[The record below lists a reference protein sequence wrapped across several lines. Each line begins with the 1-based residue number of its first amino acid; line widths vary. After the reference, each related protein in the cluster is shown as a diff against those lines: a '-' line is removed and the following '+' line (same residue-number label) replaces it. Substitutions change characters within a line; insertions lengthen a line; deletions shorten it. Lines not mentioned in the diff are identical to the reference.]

1 MIYTKKMIKI
11 GINMTEFEKDI
22 TLHLT
27 KISSDLGH
35 IKEKVNANFNHLE
48 KVNGRLN
55 KAENNLTGIKSI
67 GITLYAIIGIVL
79 AWLGI
84 KE

>member
-1 MIYTKKMIKI
+1 
-11 GINMTEFEKDI
+11 MTDFERDI
-22 TLHLT
+22 TLELT
-27 KISSDLGH
+27 KISTDIEH

-55 KAENNLTGIKSI
+55 KAENNITGIKSI
-67 GITLYAIIGIVL
+67 GITLYAIIGVIL

-84 KE
+84 RE

>member
-1 MIYTKKMIKI
+1 
-11 GINMTEFEKDI
+11 MTDFERDI
-22 TLHLT
+22 TLQLT
-27 KISSDLGH
+27 KISTDIEH

-55 KAENNLTGIKSI
+55 KAENNITGIKSI
-67 GITLYAIIGIVL
+67 GITLYAIIGVIL

-84 KE
+84 RE

>member
-22 TLHLT
+22 TLQLT

-55 KAENNLTGIKSI
+55 KAENNITGIKSI

>member
-22 TLHLT
+22 TLQLT

>member
-1 MIYTKKMIKI
+1 
-11 GINMTEFEKDI
+11 MTDFERDI
-22 TLHLT
+22 TLQLT
-27 KISSDLGH
+27 KISSDVEH

-55 KAENNLTGIKSI
+55 KAENNITGIKSI
-67 GITLYAIIGIVL
+67 GITLYTIIGFVL
-79 AWLGI
+79 TWLGI

>member
-1 MIYTKKMIKI
+1 MINI

-22 TLHLT
+22 TLQLT
-27 KISSDLGH
+27 KISRDVEH
-35 IKEKVNANFNHLE
+35 IKEKVNANFKHLE

-55 KAENNLTGIKSI
+55 KAENNITGVKSI

>member
-1 MIYTKKMIKI
+1 
-11 GINMTEFEKDI
+11 MTDFERDI
-22 TLHLT
+22 TLQLT
-27 KISSDLGH
+27 KISTDIEH

-55 KAENNLTGIKSI
+55 KEENNITGIKSI
-67 GITLYAIIGIVL
+67 GITLYAIIGVIL

-84 KE
+84 NE